1 MQQQGLK
8 LTFKKSTHPTS
19 TKSKSAKGRS
29 TSCIVLYMHICY
41 LMSLLWDISTQLFQP
56 KVETL
61 KSQKR

>member
-41 LMSLLWDISTQLFQP
+41 LMPLF
-56 KVETL
+56 L
-61 KSQKR
+61 HSYSNQKWRQ